1 MCPKLVFGAAL
12 AENREQNSNDHL
24 AVALRMSSEL
34 PVILETSSWH
44 RHTLPELLWVHSFL
58 GLQGYL
64 LQNCSFITSWN
75 QLNPIFLTSEEKSN
89 FGEKNHKWHIFL
101 PLRFQVLASVRH
113 KIEQFAAAEQSFPLL
128 LAEAQQYLLARM
140 GSPNRELPGVSTKGN
155 KQVTC
160 KKIRSLNGW
169 IWEETF
175 VYMEYY
181 FTMFLH

>member
-1 MCPKLVFGAAL
+1 MAQTYAFWAAVGSLFSGTSRLFAAKLL
-12 AENREQNSNDHL
+12 IHHL
-24 AVALRMSSEL
+24 MKSTQ
-34 PVILETSSWH
+34 PH
-44 RHTLPELLWVHSFL
+44 
-58 GLQGYL
+58 
-64 LQNCSFITSWN
+64 
-75 QLNPIFLTSEEKSN
+75 FLTSEEKSN

-140 GSPNRELPGVSTKGN
+140 GSPSRELPGVLTKGN

-160 KKIRSLNGW
+160 KQIRSLNDW
-169 IWEETF
+169 IKIREETF